1 MVTNFSKYFDEF
13 KDFVLELSIDN
24 LLFNKSKMSS
34 ASIDLSDPFVL
45 DDIQNNE
52 YFPGGIMDKDKLY
65 NDIKRVYVGI
75 TGKNIYFLK
84 STDGRD
90 IILEKLRYN
99 EIKSRLDQII
109 LYERKNE
116 KIRLSDILLNSRDK
130 RLFEMRSYEFISD
143 DPKIFSI
150 FRGFPY
156 KSNNYVDMES
166 IQIFINHMKEIICSG
181 DGILFKYLISWIAY
195 IIQNPGKRTD
205 VCLIL
210 MSELETG
217 KILFTDI
224 ICKLFGSYCNSGM
237 HTVARQFNSCIEN
250 KMLVILN
257 EINMNKRVNPYN
269 IFNVSNFIIVSNS
282 KKPITIEKGD
292 RRYVVFDVSKK
303 RVDDRKYFKS
313 ILDSL
318 NESFYTNLFN
328 YFRTLD
334 IADCDIRDIPITDRK
349 RR

>member
-1 MVTNFSKYFDEF
+1 MAINLSIYFEEF
-13 KDFVLELSIDN
+13 KDFVLELSVDN

-34 ASIDLSDPFVL
+34 AFIDLSDPFVL

-84 STDGRD
+84 STDGKD

-116 KIRLSDILLNSRDK
+116 KIKLSDILLNSRDK

-143 DPKIFSI
+143 DPRIFSI

-156 KSNNYVDMES
+156 KSNDYVDMDS
-166 IQIFINHMKEIICSG
+166 IQLFIDHMKEIICSG
-181 DGILFKYLISWIAY
+181 DEILFKYLISWIAY

-210 MSELETG
+210 MSDPGTG
-217 KILFTDI
+217 KTLFTDI
-224 ICKLFGSYCNSGM
+224 ICKLFGSYCNPGI
-237 HTVARQFNSCIEN
+237 HTIARQFNSYIEN

-257 EINMNKRVNPYN
+257 GTNTNKHVNPYN

-282 KKPITIEKGD
+282 KNPITIEKGD

-303 RVDDRKYFKS
+303 HANDRKYFNS
-313 ILDSL
+313 ILDLL

-334 IADCDIRDIPITDRK
+334 IDDYDIRDIPVTDRK